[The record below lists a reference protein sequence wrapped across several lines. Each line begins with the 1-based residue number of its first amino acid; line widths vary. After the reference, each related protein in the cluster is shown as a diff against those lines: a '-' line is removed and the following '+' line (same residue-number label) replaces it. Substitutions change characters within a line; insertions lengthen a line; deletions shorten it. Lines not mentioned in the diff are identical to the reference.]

1 MGFRFKA
8 FAAHVA
14 VSACVLALAL
24 SVLFLGWYR
33 WPGWYV
39 TGFVHVATILLAV
52 DVTMGPLFTLL
63 VASPKK
69 PRAVLARDIA
79 VIAALQLVALTYGAS
94 TLWRGRP
101 LYYAYSTREL
111 ETVAASQVPPDEA
124 ELGRRQNPDFAPH
137 WYSLPRWVFAR
148 MPDDPAERARIAKSA
163 SAGGTDVTQM
173 PRFYESLSQAGSA
186 LRAQL
191 GTVDSWFIFTS
202 KEKQLLKQRMSQRGF
217 PTNQPNTLYMIGQ
230 DRPVLAV
237 FDRTTLQLLA
247 LIRAN

>member
-1 MGFRFKA
+1 MGFRIKA
-8 FAAHVA
+8 FAAHVGL
-14 VSACVLALAL
+14 SACVLALAL
-24 SVLFLGWYR
+24 SALFLGWYR

-63 VASPKK
+63 VASPNK

-79 VIAALQLVALTYGAS
+79 VIATLQLVALAYGVS
-94 TLWRGRP
+94 TLWGGRP
-101 LYYAYSTREL
+101 LYYAYSIKEL
-111 ETVAASQVPPDEA
+111 QTVAASQVPPNEA

-148 MPDDPAERARIAKSA
+148 MPDDQAQRAQIEKGARSGRA
-163 SAGGTDVTQM
+163 DVAQM
-173 PRFYESLSQAGSA
+173 PRFYESLSQADGD
-186 LRAQL
+186 LRSQL
-191 GTVDSWFIFTS
+191 RTVDSWFIFTR
-202 KEKQLLKQRMSQRGF
+202 KEKQLLKQRMSQRGL
-217 PTNQPNTLYMIGQ
+217 PADQPDTLYMIGQ

-237 FDRTTLQLLA
+237 FDRTTLRLLA